1 MTSGGTERG
10 RGHEGAASNEGTHRS
25 APSPPRAS
33 RCSRRWRPFSQ
44 TMAWR

>member
-33 RCSRRWRPFSQ
+33 RCSRRWRPLSQ